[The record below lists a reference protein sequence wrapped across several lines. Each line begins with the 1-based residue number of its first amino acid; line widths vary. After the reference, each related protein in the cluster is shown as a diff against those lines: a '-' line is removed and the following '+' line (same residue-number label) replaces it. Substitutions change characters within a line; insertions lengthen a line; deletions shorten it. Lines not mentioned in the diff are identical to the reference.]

1 MEEPKSEL
9 MKTVYKL
16 LPVVGTAIGGWL
28 TQLSWKLVRGQKIK
42 LWQSI
47 GAFGLCLAVGLA
59 AGNLCEFFGAPKF
72 AIAAA
77 AAGSVLS
84 NNIMTWIMT
93 RDWTVAFEQTMSWLI
108 NKK

>member
-1 MEEPKSEL
+1 MEESKSEL
-9 MKTVYKL
+9 MKAVYKL

-47 GAFGLCLAVGLA
+47 GAFGLCVLVGLA
-59 AGNLCEFFGAPKF
+59 SGNICGFLGAPKF
-72 AIAAA
+72 AIAAS

-93 RDWTVAFEQTMSWLI
+93 RDWTAAFEQTFNWFI